1 MRTTVNIDDRL
12 LAEASKVTGEKERT
26 RLLHD
31 GLRALIARENAR
43 AIIALGGSELGKL
56 LMLDHALMHPHVLG
70 EIALGNLGQRK
81 SIIDRF
87 LMLPVPNIASEGH
100 VLSMIETGG
109 FIATGIGYTDAHL
122 LASTLITPGG
132 RLWTRDKRLHA
143 QAARL
148 GIAYTD

>member
-1 MRTTVNIDDRL
+1 MDSRAASAARVIVVDSSIWID
-12 LAEASKVTGEKERT
+12 
-26 RLLHD
+26 H
-31 GLRALIARENAR
+31 LRKPD
-43 AIIALGGSELGKL
+43 SELGKL

-143 QAARL
+143 QAERL